1 MQYIFKVFLNSFSV
15 RFTFGQDMEP
25 ETSAEETLEEDVRL
39 NESFYI
45 IRPHSDS
52 ELAQCHGFNLK
63 KDFEVRT
70 VVFQPNLRKKVI
82 VVHKLL

>member
-1 MQYIFKVFLNSFSV
+1 
-15 RFTFGQDMEP
+15 MEP

-70 VVFQPNLRKKVI
+70 VAYISYRPVCLIKIEAFCIKK
-82 VVHKLL
+82 

>member
-1 MQYIFKVFLNSFSV
+1 
-15 RFTFGQDMEP
+15 MEP
-25 ETSAEETLEEDVRL
+25 ETTAEETLEEDVRL

-70 VVFQPNLRKKVI
+70 DCSFSTQFTEKSYSSTFVKI
-82 VVHKLL
+82 LLIFTVMIS